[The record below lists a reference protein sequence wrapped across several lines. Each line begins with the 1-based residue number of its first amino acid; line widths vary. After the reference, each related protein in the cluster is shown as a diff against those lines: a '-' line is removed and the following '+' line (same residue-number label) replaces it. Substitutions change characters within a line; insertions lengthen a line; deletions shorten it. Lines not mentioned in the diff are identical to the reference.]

1 MPIPLR
7 QPPADERLETL
18 LKAAENPRPGT
29 PAVAPCPAPA
39 PANHAKKGEEKQPK
53 KKPLRVLSWHLFE
66 LGGGFHMPSVR
77 PQYVV
82 DACARLIKSLD
93 PQVVVLQGLARTIQD
108 IPASKGSGEATYVA
122 FEKAPQDTGPAEARR
137 ILAKLQALDPA
148 AGWQLEL
155 PKVRGKN
162 EILYHRFTTVGFLYA
177 SARGL
182 TLQNI
187 ELIATATNE
196 AAGVTGTLAAAVF
209 DAPDYQSHPL
219 RVMTSLGLATPERP
233 WEQLRVP
240 TPPDERSPTAKMP
253 DSALLFVSAPGD
265 ASQGL
270 LDLQDEV
277 DAQFLRPGLEGSVL
291 GDAFWKRT
299 AASHDG
305 LLGDFSAVNPGNVL
319 LQDQQ
324 MHWEAL
330 KKPEHSQTADK
341 LPGSLCDGMAVLHH
355 RSTPP
360 PIVQEMRI
368 VDLIAASLPTEAIEE
383 LNARP
388 VSKTADGKP
397 PPEHAA
403 LVAERKTYHA
413 QSVGGPEPEQS
424 VENELA
430 DCSCFSRMLSRHW
443 PLVTQ
448 ILLEAE

>member
-7 QPPADERLETL
+7 HPPADERLEKL

-29 PAVAPCPAPA
+29 PAVVSCPAPA
-39 PANHAKKGEEKQPK
+39 KDAEQRPKAK

-77 PQYVV
+77 PQYVI
-82 DACARLIKSLD
+82 DACARLIKSLA
-93 PQVVVLQGLARTIQD
+93 PQVVVLQGLVRTIQE
-108 IPASKGSGEATYVA
+108 IPASKGSGKATYVA
-122 FEKAPQDTGPAEARR
+122 FEEAPQDTGLAEARR
-137 ILAKLQALDPA
+137 ILAKLQVLDPA
-148 AGWQLEL
+148 AGWKLEL
-155 PKVRGKN
+155 PKVRGTD

-182 TLQNI
+182 NLQRI

-196 AAGVTGTLAAAVF
+196 AAGITGTLAAAVF

-233 WEQLRVP
+233 WERLRVP
-240 TPPDERSPTAKMP
+240 TPPDERAPTAGMP

-270 LDLQDEV
+270 LDLQDAV

-291 GDAFWKRT
+291 ADAFWKVT
-299 AASHDG
+299 AESRDG
-305 LLGDFSAVNPGNVL
+305 LLGNFAAVNSGNVQ

-330 KKPEHSQTADK
+330 KQPEHSKTADR
-341 LPGSLCDGMAVLHH
+341 LPGTLCDGMAVLHH

-360 PIVQEMRI
+360 PKVQELRI
-368 VDLIAASLPTEAIEE
+368 ADLIAASLPTAAIKQ
-383 LNARP
+383 LNATP
-388 VSKTADGKP
+388 VAKTADGKP
-397 PPEHAA
+397 PPEIAA
-403 LVAERKTYHA
+403 LVAERRTYRA
-413 QSVGGPEPEQS
+413 QAVGGPEPRKS
-424 VENELA
+424 AENELA
-430 DCSCFSRMLSRHW
+430 ECSCFSRMLSRHW
-443 PLVTQ
+443 PLVAQ